1 MIQHTG
7 WRCHMEEIVDEL
19 FPTTPAAV
27 RAILD
32 EIRRTVRDTLPDATE
47 IFYHGALG
55 YGPTASGFDR
65 ILYVM
70 PQNGYANLGFF
81 FGTDG
86 PDPTGLLEGTGK
98 RMRHVKISDRS
109 SRRRTLRSFPWS
121 GQRGSVGVLALPKA
135 TRRARSAMR

>member
-1 MIQHTG
+1 MDET
-7 WRCHMEEIVDEL
+7 VDEL
-19 FPTTPAAV
+19 FPTMPAAV

-81 FGTDG
+81 FGTDV

-98 RMRHVKISDRS
+98 RMRHVKIRS
-109 SRRRTLRSFPWS
+109 VLAAQNPALVPMVRAAW
-121 GQRGSVGVLALPKA
+121 QRGGVGVAQSHE
-135 TRRARSAMR
+135 ARKKRHEIISKR

>member
-1 MIQHTG
+1 
-7 WRCHMEEIVDEL
+7 MEEIVDEL

-81 FGTDG
+81 FGTDV

-98 RMRHVKISDRS
+98 RMRHVKVRS
-109 SRRRTLRSFPWS
+109 MLAAQNPALVPMVWAAWKRGGAAVAHSHEARKKRREVIFKR
-121 GQRGSVGVLALPKA
+121 
-135 TRRARSAMR
+135 